1 MRTLMVSGFL
11 CIALASFASLIRGC
25 CSTKAPE
32 PAHPGP
38 VAGWKESRDG
48 GVHTVGILVLKKGES
63 SDKGKIGVKVVDIIA
78 ADPCAGYGT
87 LQSIPRVKMQFYQAP
102 QQKMVCEELLT
113 AGSGTSLVAGACGE
127 KIADLG
133 VTAISVNAINAT
145 EGWVW
150 FELRK

>member
-1 MRTLMVSGFL
+1 MISGFL

-32 PAHPGP
+32 PPHPGP
-38 VAGWKESRDG
+38 VAGWEESREG

-63 SDKGKIGVKVVDIIA
+63 SDNGKIGVKVVDIIA
-78 ADPCAGYGT
+78 ADPCAGYGP
-87 LQSIPRVKMQFYQAP
+87 LQSIPRVNMQFYQAP
-102 QQKMVCEELLT
+102 QQTLICEELLT
-113 AGSGTSLVAGACGE
+113 AGSGTSLIAGPCGE